1 MFPECIHNSAVHDEA
16 LTISFI
22 RNLTEKRSV
31 VVVISAI
38 CAGYGVRSFFAKL
51 FLSNR
56 FEVLQHIKNS
66 REGLDQYHGGGMN
79 LRLKVR
85 GLKDERTLQ
94 VKFSL
99 LHGMLLRTCIA
110 LQGDLGLRAT

>member
-1 MFPECIHNSAVHDEA
+1 M
-16 LTISFI
+16 
-22 RNLTEKRSV
+22 
-31 VVVISAI
+31 
-38 CAGYGVRSFFAKL
+38 RSFFAKL

-56 FEVLQHIKNS
+56 FEALQHIKNS

-99 LHGMLLRTCIA
+99 LYGMLLRTCIA
-110 LQGDLGLRAT
+110 LQGDLGLRGT

>member
-1 MFPECIHNSAVHDEA
+1 M
-16 LTISFI
+16 
-22 RNLTEKRSV
+22 SV

-66 REGLDQYHGGGMN
+66 REGLHQYHSGSVN
-79 LRLKVR
+79 LRL
-85 GLKDERTLQ
+85 
-94 VKFSL
+94 
-99 LHGMLLRTCIA
+99 
-110 LQGDLGLRAT
+110 

>member
-1 MFPECIHNSAVHDEA
+1 M
-16 LTISFI
+16 
-22 RNLTEKRSV
+22 
-31 VVVISAI
+31 
-38 CAGYGVRSFFAKL
+38 RSFFAKL

-94 VKFSL
+94 VKFSFPW
-99 LHGMLLRTCIA
+99 HAVTDMHSVTGRPRVTCNLKSFSNPVIFSA
-110 LQGDLGLRAT
+110 SAPAVECSFTAWVNIKSIWKQKIL